1 MKFLE
6 FPLWIVVV
14 GGIVLVVA
22 LALDNII
29 LALGVLSAVLW
40 LFDVISKQIDK
51 R

>member
-1 MKFLE
+1 MLR
-6 FPLWIVVV
+6 
-14 GGIVLVVA
+14 GIGLVVA
-22 LALDNII
+22 LAFDNYI